1 MFRCKINSGYEC
13 NGCMWCYDIDELTSD
28 EVEEDI
34 EEEDDER
41 DLLD

>member
-1 MFRCKINSGYEC
+1 MYRCKIDSTYEC
-13 NGCMWCYDIDELTSD
+13 NGCMWCYVPDED
-28 EVEEDI
+28 EDEETT

>member
-1 MFRCKINSGYEC
+1 MFRCRIDSTYEC
-13 NGCMWCYDIDELTSD
+13 NGCMWCYDPGEDDED
-28 EVEEDI
+28 EETA